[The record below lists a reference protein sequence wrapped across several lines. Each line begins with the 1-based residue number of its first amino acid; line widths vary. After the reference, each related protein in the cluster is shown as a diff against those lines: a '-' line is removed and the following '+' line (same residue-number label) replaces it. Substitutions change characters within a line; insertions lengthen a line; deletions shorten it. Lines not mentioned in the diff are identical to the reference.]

1 MFRRMARAASSIARK
16 GFRRVFPRLED
27 PILDAPL
34 GLSDREVRVEEAY
47 LNALSADPDP
57 ADFRRSRFREGL
69 RWEGVVRTLAP
80 RLPEWTLDVGGGN
93 GAVEL
98 ALNARGM
105 KTVSVEYE
113 WNDEFV
119 RIRESA
125 GIPLSRVIARAE
137 ALPFRAEIF
146 EAIVCLET
154 VEHLSALE
162 AASRELARAS
172 VPGALLLVTTPVRL
186 RYLLAPDPHF
196 GIRGL
201 VALPAP
207 AQRAVAARRGFAAA
221 HHYVD
226 RIYGSVASLER
237 RLPGFELV
245 RVLSRSRAP
254 RQLFWDA
261 IVFVRKDDPAG
272 RRR

>member
-1 MFRRMARAASSIARK
+1 MARAASSVARK
-16 GFRRVFPRLED
+16 GFRRFFPRLQD

-34 GLSDREVRVEEAY
+34 TLGDREVRVEEAY

-69 RWEGVVRTLAP
+69 RWEGVVRALAP
-80 RLPEWTLDVGGGN
+80 RLPKWTLDVGGGN

-105 KTVSVEYE
+105 RTVSVEYE

-125 GIPLSRVIARAE
+125 GVPLLRVIARAE
-137 ALPFRAEIF
+137 ALPFRAEVF
-146 EAIVCLET
+146 EGIVCLET
-154 VEHLSALE
+154 VEHLSELE

-172 VPGALLLVTTPVRL
+172 SPGALLLITTPVRL

-201 VALPAP
+201 VALPASL
-207 AQRAVAARRGFAAA
+207 QRAVAARRGFSAA
-221 HHYVD
+221 HYYVD

-245 RVLSRSRAP
+245 QVLSRSRAP
-254 RQLFWDA
+254 RRWYWDA
-261 IVFVRKDDPAG
+261 IVFVRRDEPVG
-272 RRR
+272 RSR

>member
-1 MFRRMARAASSIARK
+1 MASAASSIARK
-16 GFRRVFPRLED
+16 GFRRFFPRLED
-27 PILDAPL
+27 PILDAHL
-34 GLSDREVRVEEAY
+34 TLSGRELRVEEAY
-47 LNALSADPDP
+47 LHALSADPDP
-57 ADFRRSRFREGL
+57 ADFRRARFREGL
-69 RWEGVVRTLAP
+69 RWEGVLRALAP
-80 RLPEWTLDVGGGN
+80 RPPKWTLDVGGGN

-98 ALNARGM
+98 ALNSRGM
-105 KTVSVEYE
+105 RTVSVEYE

-125 GIPLSRVIARAE
+125 GVPLLRVIARAE
-137 ALPFRAEIF
+137 ALPFRAGVF

-154 VEHLSALE
+154 VEHLSELE
-162 AASRELARAS
+162 SASRELARAS

-201 VALPAP
+201 VALPAS
-207 AQRAVAARRGFAAA
+207 AQRAVAARRGFSAA

-237 RLPGFELV
+237 RLPGFRLV
-245 RVLSRSRAP
+245 RILSRSRAP
-254 RQLFWDA
+254 RRWFWDA
-261 IVFVRKDDPAG
+261 IVFVRGDESAG
-272 RRR
+272 RSR